1 MSLENF
7 KFTYEENEEG
17 FTVTLK
23 GDKEKLRA
31 KLEAFEAFLNFKE
44 KAKQAGCEAHGSSS
58 PIHQFFKAMHQ
69 HHAHHEGGHG
79 HGPAGHHGHHG
90 HPGEHPFKHGHCGCG
105 ESPKAEAP
113 VNQGDESKKTED

>member
-1 MSLENF
+1 MGLENF

-23 GDKEKLRA
+23 GDKEKLRT

-44 KAKQAGCEAHGSSS
+44 KAQQAGCEAHGSSS

-69 HHAHHEGGHG
+69 HHAHHDGG
-79 HGPAGHHGHHG
+79 HGPAGHHG
-90 HPGEHPFKHGHCGCG
+90 HPGEHPFKHGHCGCDHSSKG
-105 ESPKAEAP
+105 ETPENSGED
-113 VNQGDESKKTED
+113 NQKTEK

>member
-1 MSLENF
+1 MSLESF

-44 KAKQAGCEAHGSSS
+44 KVQQAGFEHHGSSS
-58 PIHQFFKAMHQ
+58 PIHQFFKAMHK
-69 HHAHHEGGHG
+69 HHAHHGGGYG
-79 HGPAGHHGHHG
+79 HCGHHGHH
-90 HPGEHPFKHGHCGCG
+90 HGEHPFKQGHCGEASKG
-105 ESPKAEAP
+105 EAP
-113 VNQGDESKKTED
+113 VNQTEEAKKTED

>member
-1 MSLENF
+1 MHLENF

-44 KAKQAGCEAHGSSS
+44 KAKQAGFEHHGSSS
-58 PIHQFFKAMHQ
+58 PIHQFFKAMHNA
-69 HHAHHEGGHG
+69 HAHHAAGHG
-79 HGPAGHHGHHG
+79 HCGHHDHH
-90 HPGEHPFKHGHCGCG
+90 GEHPFKHGHCGG
-105 ESPKAEAP
+105 SAEAEAP
-113 VNQGDESKKTED
+113 MNQGEENKKPQE

>member
-7 KFTYEENEEG
+7 KFTYEETEEG

-31 KLEAFEAFLNFKE
+31 KLEMFEAFLNFKE
-44 KAKQAGCEAHGSSS
+44 KAKQAGCEHPGSSS

-79 HGPAGHHGHHG
+79 PGPCGHHGHHG
-90 HPGEHPFKHGHCGCG
+90 EQPFKHGHCGCG

-113 VNQGDESKKTED
+113 VNHEGNKKTED